1 MAKQDDRG
9 WNDLVT
15 RSVDLGAGVLR
26 LCGETARDVAAG
38 KVSYA
43 NLADRAGTVVRDE
56 GGAYARAL
64 AQAYLDYWGRVL
76 EVTSDFSRR
85 MTTGAAPASRA
96 TANGHGAPSGRAELS
111 FSGREGDVVAR
122 AFVVENNQPQ
132 PVDVSFEVSEFV
144 AAGGDARLRPGLA
157 IEPAEFHLE
166 PGTEQV
172 VTCRLT
178 LEPGFA
184 PHRPHDALLRVMGFP
199 GMEVALRATVVA

>member
-1 MAKQDDRG
+1 MAKQDDTG
-9 WNDLVT
+9 WNHLVT

-26 LCGETARDVAAG
+26 LYGETVRDVATG

-43 NLADRAGTVVRDE
+43 NLAERASTVAREE

-76 EVTSDFSRR
+76 EVTGDFGRR
-85 MTTGAAPASRA
+85 LTTENATTSRA
-96 TANGHGAPSGRAELS
+96 KANGHGARPGRAELA
-111 FSGREGDVVAR
+111 FTGREGEVVAR

-144 AAGGDARLRPGLA
+144 ADGGDARLRPALD

-178 LEPGFA
+178 LEPGFD

-199 GMEVALRATVVA
+199 GMEVALRATVIV